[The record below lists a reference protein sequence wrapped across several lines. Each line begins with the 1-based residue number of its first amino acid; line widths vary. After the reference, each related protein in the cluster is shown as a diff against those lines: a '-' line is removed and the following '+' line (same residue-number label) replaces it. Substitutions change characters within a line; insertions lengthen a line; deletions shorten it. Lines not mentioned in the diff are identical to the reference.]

1 MFERFTDQA
10 RRVVVLAQEEAR
22 GLHHDYIGTEH
33 ILLGLLSAEG
43 SVAAR
48 VLAGLGLTLPGTRE
62 EVIAR
67 VGTGSGARDPKR
79 IPFTPRAKKSLE
91 LSLREALALHHNY
104 IGTEHILLGV
114 VREGEGAGAQILAAH
129 GADADRLRAEVLQL
143 VPPGAETAEAGS
155 RRRGVLRR
163 PRQARYSTE
172 TAGITP
178 EAIEDGP
185 DEDLHATPGAEA
197 ALAQAARLAGSGR
210 MGSHHLVLAALTN
223 PSTAA
228 AQVLAALGVDIEAA
242 GQALRS
248 ADVTGTADELPQE
261 AGRRQMVIR
270 PAADRLT
277 IELTDPVA
285 IALGRQAL
293 EAAGG
298 EAGADGEAGVIRGD
312 QPENAP
318 LDGVW
323 LALRDSLLEIRRAYR
338 PAGPG
343 GPAETGAAETG
354 PAETGAAETGAAET
368 GPAEARAGEAGAA
381 EARAGAAGAAEARAG
396 ENGPAEAGPAE
407 AD

>member
-48 VLAGLGLTLPGTRE
+48 VLAGLGLTLPGTQE
-62 EVIAR
+62 EVTAR
-67 VGTGSGARDPKR
+67 VGTGSGSRDPKR

-114 VREGEGAGAQILAAH
+114 MREGEGAGAQILAAH
-129 GADADRLRAEVLQL
+129 GADADLLRAEVLRL
-143 VPPGAETAEAGS
+143 VPPGAETAEAGG
-155 RRRGVLRR
+155 RRRGGLRR
-163 PRQARYSTE
+163 ARQARSSAD

-178 EAIEDGP
+178 EGTEDGP
-185 DEDLHATPGAEA
+185 DDDLHTTPGAEA

-210 MGSHHLVLAALTN
+210 VGSHHLVLAALTN

-228 AQVLAALGVDIEAA
+228 AQALAALGVDIEAA
-242 GQALRS
+242 GRALRG

-261 AGRRQMVIR
+261 AGRRQMAIR

-298 EAGADGEAGVIRGD
+298 EVGADGDAGLIRGD
-312 QPENAP
+312 QPESAP

-323 LALRDSLLEIRRAYR
+323 LAVRDSLLEIRRAFR

-343 GPAETGAAETG
+343 GPAETGAGETG
-354 PAETGAAETGAAET
+354 T
-368 GPAEARAGEAGAA
+368 GEAGAGEASVA
-381 EARAGAAGAAEARAG
+381 EAGVAEARAG
-396 ENGPAEAGPAE
+396 ENGPAEAGPGQ